1 MAYRTYML
9 SAPLSDRLDPK
20 CPGRT
25 PSTESE
31 ALPCALQR
39 TTGTAQLPLSEPM
52 QWLASP
58 ASDSDLSQLEV
69 RHFCWCSYLLLPK
82 PPDRCLQFALP
93 LKSSRLGSVTEPWWG
108 TSTIYP
114 AIVAAKYDL
123 ESLAAVPAEVS
134 SAVSAAEAAIS
145 RPVARVSAKQQHIL
159 AKAKIRYIL
168 VTFVL
173 LAVLLVLGLAGYL
186 ADAELV
192 AVCVLGVGLLA
203 GWCLYW
209 ACVSS
214 AQLRR
219 SYMDMRQHLEAL
231 CQSDL
236 GLKGYSMRVVG
247 PFVLQFLQSQPM
259 S

>member
-1 MAYRTYML
+1 MTYRTYML
-9 SAPLSDRLDPK
+9 SAPLSDRLDQK
-20 CPGRT
+20 FPGRT

-31 ALPCALQR
+31 ALPGALQR
-39 TTGTAQLPLSEPM
+39 TAGTAQLPISEPM

-58 ASDSDLSQLEV
+58 ASDLDLAQFEV
-69 RHFCWCSYLLLPK
+69 KHFCWRGYLLLPK

-114 AIVAAKYDL
+114 AIVAARYDL

-145 RPVARVSAKQQHIL
+145 RPVSQVSARQQHIT

-168 VTFVL
+168 LALVL

-186 ADAELV
+186 VDGELV
-192 AVCVLGVGLLA
+192 AVCVLGVGLLE
-203 GWCLYW
+203 GWCVYW

-219 SYMDMRQHLEAL
+219 SYVDMRQHLEAL

-236 GLKGYSMRVVG
+236 GLKGYSMRVTG
-247 PFVLQFLQSQPM
+247 PFVLQFLQSQAM